1 MFNLG
6 LLYDA
11 DDSGVYG
18 GGGEGV
24 VRALSVARSPFCSW
38 YSLRN
43 SNTQGPN
50 QILLF
55 EIH

>member
-6 LLYDA
+6 LLYDG